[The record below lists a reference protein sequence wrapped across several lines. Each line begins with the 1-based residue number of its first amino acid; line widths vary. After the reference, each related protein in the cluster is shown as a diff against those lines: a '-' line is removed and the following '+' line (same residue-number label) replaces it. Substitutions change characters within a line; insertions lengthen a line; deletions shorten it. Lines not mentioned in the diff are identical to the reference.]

1 MATKTVPQITP
12 STLTLTANEVYDALT
27 AAFTIKRPVFLWG
40 PMGVGKSDI
49 VNQIAT
55 DMGGIVIDLR
65 MSQIEATDL
74 RGIPYFNRD
83 INKMDW
89 APPIELPDEEFA
101 SQYPIVVLFL
111 DEMNSATPNVQ
122 AAGYQLILNR
132 RIGKYKLPANV
143 VIVAAGNRDSDKG
156 VTYRMPMPLANRF
169 VHLEMRVD
177 FNSWEQWATKNNVH
191 PDVVGFLTFSKQ
203 DLFDFVATSNSKAF
217 ATPRTW
223 SFVSDML
230 YMYSNSNMSDA
241 TLRNLVAGAIGD
253 GLAIK
258 FMAHRKLC
266 KDVPN
271 PSDILNGSVTSLS
284 TKEIS
289 VMYSLTTSLCYEI
302 RNAQVDGADRA
313 TVTGLIDHMLKFMLD
328 NFEPEICVMG
338 MRKLTNTYKI
348 QFDAGKLVHYPTFTK
363 KYGKFILASAK

>member
-1 MATKTVPQITP
+1 MATKATTQPTP
-12 STLTLTANEVYDALT
+12 STLTLTASEVYDALT
-27 AAFTIKRPVFLWG
+27 AAFHIKRPVFLWG

-55 DMGGIVIDLR
+55 DMGGTVIDLR

-83 INKMDW
+83 VNKMDW
-89 APPIELPDEEFA
+89 APPIELPDAEFA
-101 SQYPIVVLFL
+101 KQFPIVVLFL

-132 RIGKYKLPANV
+132 RIGKYTLPDNV

-191 PDVVGFLTFSKQ
+191 PDVVGYLSFSKN
-203 DLFDFVATSNSKAF
+203 DLFDFVATSSSKAF

-223 SFVSDML
+223 AFVSDML
-230 YMYSNSNMSDA
+230 NSNANMSDS

-271 PSDILNGSVTSLS
+271 PSDILAGTVTGLN

-302 RNAQVDGADRA
+302 RDAQSNGADRA

-338 MRKLTNTYKI
+338 MRKLTNTFKI